1 MSWGRMVHSLLESI
15 GRGALD
21 TDFKSQAERS
31 KPENRELSA
40 SESKDALD
48 ILIENALTIEEWD
61 PSEKPA
67 LRNLIESI
75 LASEFWQRALK
86 AERRFVE
93 VPFSLKASGLELG
106 RKDKLPV
113 ILTGV
118 IDLVFRESGG
128 WVIADYKS
136 DEVGGPEH
144 LQSLLDY
151 YSPQVKLYSRFWAE
165 ITGETIKET
174 GLFFIDLNKWIP
186 VL

>member
-1 MSWGRMVHSLLESI
+1 MVHALLEAI
-15 GRGALD
+15 GRGALEAGLKRPEKQSEPGRKTIASAEIQD
-21 TDFKSQAERS
+21 T
-31 KPENRELSA
+31 
-40 SESKDALD
+40 LD

-61 PSEKPA
+61 PLEQPA

-86 AERRFVE
+86 AEKRFVE
-93 VPFSLKASGLELG
+93 VPFSLKASGSELG

-118 IDLVFRESGG
+118 IDLVFQESGG

-136 DEVGGPEH
+136 DEVGGAEH

-151 YSPQVKLYSRFWAE
+151 YAPQVKLYSRFWAE
-165 ITGETIKET
+165 ITGETVKET
-174 GLFFIDLNKWIP
+174 GLFFIDLNRWIL